1 MRVRPRLKHNVKN
14 STPNSFF
21 LRMTLFLQKKK
32 IEKQEKKDSK
42 NIRSLSL

>member
-21 LRMTLFLQKKK
+21 FRMTLFYKKNV
-32 IEKQEKKDSK
+32 EKQEKKTHK
-42 NIRSLSL
+42 I